1 MIANYILNHHSHL
14 ILQYKIVFEASNA
27 VTTTTINYGSV
38 EKFLVCSLGD
48 ESMWGTLCNSTLLLA
63 VITPCKTDQQDASK
77 TVVCYKTASAPI
89 VTDIRNIE
97 RLIGRVHSQGSWGI
111 IDRSMNLV
119 VGSFLAADVDVSWNS
134 TLDETS
140 ESSDDE

>member
-1 MIANYILNHHSHL
+1 MIANHLLDHHSHL
-14 ILQYKIVFEASNA
+14 ISQYEIVFEAKNA
-27 VTTTTINYGSV
+27 VNTTTIHYGSV

-48 ESMWGTLCNSTLLLA
+48 ERKWGELRNSTQVLA

-77 TVVCYKTASAPI
+77 AIVDYKTTSAPV
-89 VTDIRNIE
+89 VTDIRNIK
-97 RLIGRVHSQGSWGI
+97 RLIGRVYSRGSWGI

-119 VGSFLAADVDVSWNS
+119 VGSFSATDVDVSWNL

-140 ESSDDE
+140 ESSDEE